1 MTNRAIHVFTGSN
14 KDFERFIE
22 EQIGE
27 DEISI
32 SYLELIGDYNA
43 KIRATTEYATSN
55 LSHIHD
61 RVDNVVVRS
70 ADFGSVVSHVISN
83 FAQIAVMGC
92 DFRTMYIQNPPRQT
106 LKSLEAMFPNTVYYS
121 ETRYEKI
128 GKKTVLK
135 AHSKLEDAVLGQED
149 CKAEIDLSLYKLSV
163 MGGEKPVVL
172 LFYGPSGVGKTE
184 TAKQLSEAMGGSLT
198 RIQFSMFQNQEA
210 FDYVFGS
217 EHSKGSFARDLLGRE
232 TNVVLLDEFD
242 KVNHGLY
249 NAFYELFDEGVLTD
263 TYYRVEMGGALFVLT
278 TNFGSEKEIKQALG
292 PAMFSRISACIK
304 FNDLSVDEKRTI
316 IDRHFDYVIGFLDEN
331 DAKVVNDKDVRGW
344 FLRNAAHYDNM
355 RIMKNKIERAIFGV
369 LTERLLDVSWDDER
383 AVVEIPMND

>member
-14 KDFERFIE
+14 KDFERFIG

-27 DEISI
+27 DEVTI
-32 SYLELIGDYNA
+32 SYLELIGDYHA
-43 KIRATTEYATSN
+43 KIRATTEYATSD

-92 DFRTMYIQNPPRQT
+92 DFATMYIQNPPRQA
-106 LKSLEAMFPNTVYYS
+106 LKSLQATFPGMLDYS
-121 ETRYEKI
+121 GTKYEKI
-128 GKKTVLK
+128 GKKTVFEAHDKLK
-135 AHSKLEDAVLGQED
+135 DAVLGQED

-163 MGGEKPVVL
+163 MRSEKPVVL

-184 TAKQLSEAMGGSLT
+184 TAKQLSEAMGGGLT

-263 TYYRVEMGGALFVLT
+263 TYYRVEMGNALFVLT

-304 FNDLSVDEKRTI
+304 FSELSVDEKRTI
-316 IDRHFDYVIGFLDEN
+316 IDRHFDYVIGLLDEG
-331 DAKVVNDKDVRGW
+331 DAKLINDRDVRGW
-344 FLRNAAHYDNM
+344 FLRNAGHYDNV
-355 RIMKNKIERAIFGV
+355 RIMKNKIERAVFGV
-369 LTERLLDVSWDDER
+369 LTNRLLSGSEDE
-383 AVVEIPMND
+383 